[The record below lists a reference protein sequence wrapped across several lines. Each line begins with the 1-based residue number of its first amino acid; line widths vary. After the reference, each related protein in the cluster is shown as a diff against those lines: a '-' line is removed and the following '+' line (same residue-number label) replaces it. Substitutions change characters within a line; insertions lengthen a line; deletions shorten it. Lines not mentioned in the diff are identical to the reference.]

1 MFPMHFLTVLLNNLL
16 LDRGKNMEKKFKVI
30 IEKGKDGFYI
40 GEALELKGCYTQGKT
55 IKETME
61 NMKEAIELYLET
73 KKELHQEPVKR
84 FIRIG
89 EVAVN
94 A

>member
-1 MFPMHFLTVLLNNLL
+1 MM
-16 LDRGKNMEKKFKVI
+16 K
-30 IEKGKDGFYI
+30 
-40 GEALELKGCYTQGKT
+40 
-55 IKETME
+55 

-73 KKELHQEPVKR
+73 KKELHQEPNKR
-84 FIRIG
+84 FIKIG